1 MAERR
6 ILIVDDEES
15 VRFPIRT
22 FFAREG
28 YDVREADSVASAVDS
43 FRVGRPDLAILDY
56 ALPDGDGLELL
67 AKLRELDAGVP
78 MVVLTAHGSID
89 LAVKAIKEGAEQFL
103 TKPVEL
109 KALLL
114 VVQRLLET
122 ARMRHVTAAGRS
134 REARSAVDPFA
145 GESPAIKRLE
155 QQASRVAR
163 AAVPVLVLGETG
175 SGKGVLARWI
185 HQNGS
190 RSEEAFVD
198 LNCAGLSRELLEN
211 ELFGHQRGAFTGAV
225 SGKVG
230 LLETAH
236 RGTLF
241 LDEIGEMDLQVQAKL
256 LKVIEELRFRR
267 LGDVRDREVD
277 ARLITATH
285 RDLAKQV
292 QENSFRE
299 DLYYRIKAIPLV
311 VPSLRERGGDV
322 VLLARA
328 LVERIGAELGR
339 AGVSLSG
346 GAERALEAY
355 SWPGNIRELRNV
367 LEHAVLLADRSRLEA
382 DDLREGL
389 GGQPAPRGEA
399 PGASPSSAA
408 DATLAEAE
416 KQHIE
421 GVLAAQ
427 GFVVPK
433 AAQVLG
439 ISRTA
444 LYDRIK
450 KYGIPLPKRR

>member
-1 MAERR
+1 VAERR

-15 VRFPIRT
+15 VRYPIRT
-22 FFAREG
+22 FFAGEG
-28 YDVREADSVASAVDS
+28 FDVREADSVSSAVDS
-43 FRVGRPDLAILDY
+43 FRLARPDLAILDY
-56 ALPDGDGLELL
+56 SLPDGDGLELL
-67 AKLRELDAGVP
+67 AQLRELDSGVP

-114 VVQRLLET
+114 VARRLLEA

-134 REARSAVDPFA
+134 REARSAVDVFA

-163 AAVPVLVLGETG
+163 SSVPVLILGETG

-185 HQNGS
+185 HQNGP
-190 RSEEAFVD
+190 RAEEAFVD

-211 ELFGHQRGAFTGAV
+211 ELFGHQKGAFTGAV

-292 QENSFRE
+292 QESSFRE
-299 DLYYRIKAIPLV
+299 DLYYRIKAIPLA
-311 VPSLRERGGDV
+311 VPSLRERGRDV

-339 AGVSLSG
+339 SGVALSG

-367 LEHAVLLADRSRLEA
+367 LEHAVLLADRTQLEA
-382 DDLREGL
+382 EDLREGL
-389 GGQPAPRGEA
+389 GSQATARPVAGAP
-399 PGASPSSAA
+399 SVAA
-408 DATLAEAE
+408 GATLAEAE
-416 KQHIE
+416 KQHIQ
-421 GVLAAQ
+421 GVLATQ
-427 GFVVPK
+427 GFVVPR

-450 KYGIPLPKRR
+450 KYAIPLPKRR